1 MNYDLLIF
9 LIIGYALGL
18 GTALLLRR
26 VFLNNEQKLAENILK
41 EGHAAYQEWAQGLSQ
56 NMRDSFGNLSLTAL
70 ARSSEE
76 LIKLARSQLGE
87 ERSVAQQ
94 NMDKQRLLMEGQ
106 ITHMSRELEAMRSMV
121 REFENDRAKKYG
133 EIASSLQTTHE
144 KTSALSL
151 TTEKLQRVLSNSQA
165 RGQWGERMADDIL
178 QKAGFIENIN
188 YLKQETSLNA
198 GTRPDFTFLLPKN
211 LTLNMDVKFPLA
223 NYLKYHEEARE
234 DAKNQHKN
242 AFLKD
247 VKQKIKEVQ
256 TREYIN
262 PEANTIELVILLI
275 PSEQVFAFIS
285 QYASDLIDEAL
296 RHKVLCC
303 SPLTLFPVLAI
314 IRQSIDNFA
323 LEQKST
329 HIIEHLG
336 RFKLEWQK
344 YTDTIEKLRKKFG
357 DVAKEFE
364 QIAGPRRR
372 KLEKP
377 LEDITAALQ
386 KELPAENGLTN
397 GENTTEDLI
406 TPAEAQINNPG
417 DTP

>member
-1 MNYDLLIF
+1 MNYDSIVF
-9 LIIGYALGL
+9 LIIGYLLGL
-18 GTALLLRR
+18 GTALILRR

-41 EGHAAYQEWAQGLSQ
+41 EGHLAYQEWAQGMSQ

-94 NMDKQRLLMEGQ
+94 QMDKQRLLMEGQ
-106 ITHMSRELEAMRSMV
+106 ITHMSRELETMRAMV
-121 REFENDRAKKYG
+121 REFEQDRAKKYG
-133 EIASSLQTTHE
+133 EIASSIQATHE
-144 KTSALSL
+144 KTRELSL
-151 TTEKLQRVLSNSQA
+151 STEKLHRVLSNSQA

-178 QKAGFIENIN
+178 RQAGFIENVN
-188 YLKQETSLNA
+188 YRKQETAQNS

-223 NYLKYHEEARE
+223 NFLKYHDEARE
-234 DAKNQHKN
+234 DGRIQYKN
-242 AFLKD
+242 AFFKD
-247 VKQKIKEVQ
+247 VKQKIKDVQ

-262 PEANTIELVILLI
+262 PEANTIDLVILLI
-275 PSEQVFAFIS
+275 PSEQVFAFIA
-285 QYASDLIDEAL
+285 QYGDNLIDEAL

-329 HIIEHLG
+329 HIIELLS
-336 RFKLEWQK
+336 RFKMEWLK
-344 YTDTIEKLRKKFG
+344 YADGIEKVRKKFG
-357 DVAKEFE
+357 EVAKEFE
-364 QIAGPRRR
+364 LLAGPRRR

-377 LEDITAALQ
+377 LDEITSALQ
-386 KELPAENGLTN
+386 KEQAPENQEKIGD
-397 GENTTEDLI
+397 EVPEEDL
-406 TPAEAQINNPG
+406 
-417 DTP
+417 